1 MPAPRK
7 SQGGSLFY
15 ALITFV
21 ALFVIATVF
30 AVVYYIKAESHRTDS
45 VNMEKDMSRFATRKE
60 LAELSET
67 VGERIIGKSHLRT
80 MLDYLEE
87 ETELILGDKFAD
99 LSAEG
104 KREAV
109 VNAYNDLMTQLSD
122 DPAGFD
128 APTGDVGLIRLAQV
142 LSENLRNARQTVL
155 SLQQQLDDFSGE
167 YSRLM
172 QASKQKDDE
181 FLNQI
186 ETLAAQA
193 RDIEQSF
200 NRLRDRMEQ
209 DRDEQVHALQAQLD
223 QASQNVE
230 KQHAQLL
237 QERAR
242 YMAIK
247 ESRDRYQDQ
256 IKAIKG
262 APDSSASARKA
273 DGKIISVDNQE
284 GIVFLNIG
292 TDDRVYP
299 GLTFSVYDKNI
310 PIPKDGQ
317 SKAEIEVVDIQKNFS
332 IGRIIR
338 SQPKNPIITDDIIA
352 NLIWDSRAAN
362 VFVVAGDFDLDNDGK
377 IDRNGQSRILELIK
391 QWGGTVAQAV
401 SIETDFVVLGLPPTI
416 PLTPTHEQLEI
427 DPLAM
432 EKYQASLDRLNNYKK
447 IRRQAETLSIP
458 IFNADRFLYFVG
470 YHSLA
475 GNSTAS

>member
-1 MPAPRK
+1 MPAPRRP
-7 SQGGSLFY
+7 QGGSLFY

-21 ALFVIATVF
+21 VLFIIATVF
-30 AVVYYIKAESHRTDS
+30 AVVYYIKAESYRTDS

-67 VGERIIGKSHLRT
+67 VGERIIGKSRLRT

-109 VNAYNDLMTQLSD
+109 VNAYNDLITQLSD
-122 DPAGFD
+122 DPVP
-128 APTGDVGLIRLAQV
+128 PTGDVGLIRLAQV

-200 NRLRDRMEQ
+200 NRLRDQMEQ

-223 QASQNVE
+223 QARQNVE

-242 YMAIK
+242 YIAIK

-273 DGKIISVDNQE
+273 DGKIISVDNKE

-447 IRRQAETLSIP
+447 IQQQAETLSIP

-475 GNSTAS
+475 GNSTTS

>member
-21 ALFVIATVF
+21 VLFIIATVF
-30 AVVYYIKAESHRTDS
+30 AVVYYIKAESYRTDS

-67 VGERIIGKSHLRT
+67 VGGRIIGKSHLRT

-109 VNAYNDLMTQLSD
+109 VNAYNDLITQLSD

-142 LSENLRNARQTVL
+142 LSENLRNARQTAL

-200 NRLRDRMEQ
+200 NQLRDQMEQ

-223 QASQNVE
+223 QARQNVE

-317 SKAEIEVVDIQKNFS
+317 SKAEIEIVDIQKNSS

-338 SQPKNPIITDDIIA
+338 SRPKNPIITGDIIA
-352 NLIWDSRAAN
+352 NLIWDSRATN
-362 VFVVAGDFDLDNDGK
+362 VFVVAGDFDLDGNGQ

-391 QWGGTVAQAV
+391 QWGGTIAQAV

-416 PLTPTHEQLEI
+416 PLKPTHEQLEI

-447 IRRQAETLSIP
+447 TRRQAETLSIP

-475 GNSTAS
+475 GNRTTS